1 MVWFRDDPLS
11 PVYLNRA
18 LWVGKRDGEV
28 KAPSL
33 ASFMLAMGSVADP
46 TLLQAGSSY
55 R

>member
-11 PVYLNRA
+11 PVYLIRG
-18 LWVGKRDGEV
+18 LGVGKRAGEV

-46 TLLQAGSSY
+46 TLLQAGSSH